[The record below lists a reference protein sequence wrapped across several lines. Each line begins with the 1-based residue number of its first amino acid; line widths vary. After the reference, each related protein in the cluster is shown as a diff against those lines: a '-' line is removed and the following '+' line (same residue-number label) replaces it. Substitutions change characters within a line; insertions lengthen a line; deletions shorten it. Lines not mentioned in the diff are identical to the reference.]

1 METQELLE
9 YLDIPFSFQKRETPL
24 LPQYRVIWGLS
35 ILVLILE
42 ISSYGKSSSIKRL
55 HLLNWAIRSDENRQR
70 MSKLIEDRSSIV
82 SEFIK
87 YDPGFTRAIE
97 YAIADDL
104 VKMKNNTKNKPIY
117 LIEKGTKLA
126 KEIIATKN
134 CLEEEK
140 TFLRQ
145 KGKLITNELAE
156 SLFELS

>member
-42 ISSYGKSSSIKRL
+42 IGSTRKSSSIKRL
-55 HLLNWAIRSDENRQR
+55 HLLNWAIKSNENRQI

-97 YAIADDL
+97 YAIADNL
-104 VKMKNNTKNKPIY
+104 VEMKNNKTNKPIC

-145 KGKLITNELAE
+145 RGKLITNELAE
-156 SLFELS
+156 SLFKLS